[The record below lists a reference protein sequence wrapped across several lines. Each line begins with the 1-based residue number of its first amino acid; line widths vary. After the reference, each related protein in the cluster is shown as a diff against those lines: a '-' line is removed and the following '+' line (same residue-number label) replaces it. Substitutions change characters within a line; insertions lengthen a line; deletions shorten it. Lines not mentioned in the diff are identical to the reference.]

1 MQGGGR
7 GYTFTTYWRDARA
20 RDPRGF
26 QEGSGAR
33 RWFWGPDPLPVPIY
47 GTAPR
52 PRPRAHMRSWRTPT
66 VSLVPTTAPQPSTR
80 VGAKWFVEG
89 QIGETIPKSRG
100 ENARFVGRA
109 CAESRAVVYGRG
121 QEHRNLERGVD
132 DKTPELSESQSANH
146 VLIDAT
152 LDVTPRTPDVTPRTP
167 TCRRT
172 ESGYFY
178 SHARYRSTTCGRIA
192 RNTILIGQLGWVHTS
207 LSDVQLP
214 MAHAVAVIA
223 RCWSRTW
230 LTHTGIFRT

>member
-1 MQGGGR
+1 MLKGR
-7 GYTFTTYWRDARA
+7 SARPSQSREERMPGSLGVRA
-20 RDPRGF
+20 RSRVQLSTGV
-26 QEGSGAR
+26 AR
-33 RWFWGPDPLPVPIY
+33 STATWSVELTTRLL
-47 GTAPR
+47 GTER
-52 PRPRAHMRSWRTPT
+52 
-66 VSLVPTTAPQPSTR
+66 VSSL
-80 VGAKWFVEG
+80 
-89 QIGETIPKSRG
+89 
-100 ENARFVGRA
+100 N
-109 CAESRAVVYGRG
+109 
-121 QEHRNLERGVD
+121 
-132 DKTPELSESQSANH
+132 ANH

>member
-1 MQGGGR
+1 MPGSLGV
-7 GYTFTTYWRDARA
+7 RA
-20 RDPRGF
+20 RSRV
-26 QEGSGAR
+26 QLSSGVAR
-33 RWFWGPDPLPVPIY
+33 S
-47 GTAPR
+47 TAT
-52 PRPRAHMRSWRTPT
+52 W
-66 VSLVPTTAPQPSTR
+66 TR
-80 VGAKWFVEG
+80 
-89 QIGETIPKSRG
+89 SRG
-100 ENARFVGRA
+100 VETRLLNR
-109 CAESRAVVYGRG
+109 ESL
-121 QEHRNLERGVD
+121 N
-132 DKTPELSESQSANH
+132 ANH